1 MEKLSMWELRDDQI
15 CFVNI
20 KNEYLEYLN
29 RNGDSRVPV
38 EHSEQGRRKRPYIGI
53 LLTGSLG
60 MDYVLPL
67 TSPKPKHQRMR
78 SSLDFHRLDSGKLG
92 AVNINDM
99 IPVLDDSDYTV
110 IDLDGMLRRH
120 LNTADRK
127 YYYLLEKQRT
137 WIEKN
142 DQCRVLQQKAGK
154 LHEKYCNGSLNRHIA
169 SRCVDFPKVEAAAK
183 QYNKRFLDAELDLD
197 LRAEEEI
204 EK

>member
-1 MEKLSMWELRDDQI
+1 MEKLSMWELRDDQICFVNIKNEYLEYLNRNGDSRVPVEHSEQVWSFFMEKLSMWELRDDQICFVNIKNEYLEYLNRNGDSRVPVEHSEQGRRNFMEKLSMWELRDDQI

-53 LLTGSLG
+53 LLTGNLG

-92 AVNINDM
+92 AV
-99 IPVLDDSDYTV
+99 PGYGLCPS
-110 IDLDGMLRRH
+110 IDL
-120 LNTADRK
+120 T
-127 YYYLLEKQRT
+127 
-137 WIEKN
+137 
-142 DQCRVLQQKAGK
+142 
-154 LHEKYCNGSLNRHIA
+154 
-169 SRCVDFPKVEAAAK
+169 
-183 QYNKRFLDAELDLD
+183 
-197 LRAEEEI
+197 
-204 EK
+204 